1 MNKCCQC
8 DKVAS
13 IKHQFKPRKAK
24 NYSTIWYCQN
34 CYKLKYAITDMKICC
49 KCNGHADVS
58 QEFKLNDKLRD
69 IWYCYDCYR
78 IKFSTTD
85 KVKKYRPWYT
95 WNLTPINDKP
105 FG

>member
-1 MNKCCQC
+1 MNKCCKC

-13 IKHQFKPRKAK
+13 IKHQFKHPKAK
-24 NYSTIWYCQN
+24 NYSKIYYCHN
-34 CYKLKYAITDMKICC
+34 CHELKYPSIDMKRCC
-49 KCNGHADVS
+49 KCNGSADHNTEV
-58 QEFKLNDKLRD
+58 KNN
-69 IWYCYDCYR
+69 WYCYDCYR
-78 IKFSTTD
+78 IKFCTTD

>member
-1 MNKCCQC
+1 MNKCCKC

-13 IKHQFKPRKAK
+13 IKHQFKHPKAK
-24 NYSTIWYCQN
+24 NYSKIYYCHN
-34 CYKLKYAITDMKICC
+34 CYKSKYAVTDMKRCC
-49 KCNGHADVS
+49 KCNGSADHNTEV
-58 QEFKLNDKLRD
+58 KNN
-69 IWYCYDCYR
+69 WYCYDCYR

-95 WNLTPINDKP
+95 WNLTPVDDKP

>member
-1 MNKCCQC
+1 MNKCCKC

-13 IKHQFKPRKAK
+13 IKHQFKHPKAK
-24 NYSTIWYCQN
+24 NYSKIYYCHN
-34 CYKLKYAITDMKICC
+34 CYKSKYAVTDMKRCC
-49 KCNGHADVS
+49 KCNGSADHNTEV
-58 QEFKLNDKLRD
+58 KNN
-69 IWYCYDCYR
+69 WYCYDCYR

>member
-1 MNKCCQC
+1 MNKCCKC

-13 IKHQFKPRKAK
+13 IKHQFKHPKAK
-24 NYSTIWYCQN
+24 NYSKIYYCHN
-34 CYKLKYAITDMKICC
+34 CHELKYPSIDMKRCC
-49 KCNGHADVS
+49 KCNGSADHNTEV
-58 QEFKLNDKLRD
+58 KNN
-69 IWYCYDCYR
+69 WYCYDCYR